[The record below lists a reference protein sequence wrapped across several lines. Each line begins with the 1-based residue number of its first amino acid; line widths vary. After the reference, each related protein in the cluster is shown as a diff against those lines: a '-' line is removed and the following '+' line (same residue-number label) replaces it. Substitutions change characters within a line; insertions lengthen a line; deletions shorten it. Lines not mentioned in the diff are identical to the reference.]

1 MNRKERITLSSP
13 LPSRKILLLHGDR
26 QVGQLLLGRISS
38 LKRKLLKPR
47 SHNESDG
54 ITNESSSLE
63 DYRIE
68 IVAPDGPFV
77 WKLDPKI
84 HRRESDKG
92 NGNGNCSEENNLMRT
107 WWYRDGDDHHGV
119 EESLNMLHS
128 LWLGDSGFEGILG
141 FSRGARLAHYIA
153 LLNKA
158 TNGDYFK
165 NLRYIISASGYGGY
179 GLPTNFPNNV
189 SMCQHLS
196 KKDIENAMPLE
207 IRSMHIQGINDN
219 LVPVEASRALLPSY
233 VDPVVYEH
241 EGGHHIPMRA
251 ADVREILKFIDS
263 SCISNEK
270 RDIILMS
277 KNNMIPDEEHAQ
289 LQIDECESLSLIFPE
304 EFQLLSTTKNGDQE
318 IVPGETL
325 YNHPIIYSIQL
336 KPPLQ
341 QLEDEDTVHLWPKS
355 AISLQVQY
363 TVDYPDTPPIFAL
376 QHDMNLLEFKISQN
390 DACLKAVE
398 RAAKVEE
405 GMPCVM
411 SCVYAGREFFEA
423 GGLKSALIAV
433 DEKEEDCQNSNH
445 LEGAEADVDDDAGG
459 DGILKSSTEERI
471 EKCMTEGLEISYQIG
486 GYKYVKNNTNAITN
500 TEVIDKKDFISGKG
514 GSWKFTI
521 GLVGK
526 PSAGKRYVMFIL

>member
-1 MNRKERITLSSP
+1 MNRKERITLSPQS
-13 LPSRKILLLHGDR
+13 PSRKILLLHGDR
-26 QVGQLLLGRISS
+26 QSGQLLLGRISS

-47 SHNESDG
+47 SHDESDG
-54 ITNESSSLE
+54 ITIDSSTLV
-63 DYRIE
+63 DHRIE

-84 HRRESDKG
+84 HLHESDKG
-92 NGNGNCSEENNLMRT
+92 NCNSSEENNLMRT
-107 WWYRDGDDHHGV
+107 WWYRDGDDHHGIV
-119 EESLNMLHS
+119 ESLNMLHS
-128 LWLGDSGFEGILG
+128 LWLSDSGFEGILG

-179 GLPTNFPNNV
+179 DLPTNFPNNV

-196 KKDIENAMPLE
+196 KMDIENAMPLE
-207 IRSMHIQGINDN
+207 IRSMHIMGISDN
-219 LVPVEASRALLPSY
+219 LVTVEASRALLPSY

-251 ADVREILKFIDS
+251 ADVRGILKFIDS
-263 SCISNEK
+263 SSSCILNEN
-270 RDIILMS
+270 RDIILMA
-277 KNNMIPDEEHAQ
+277 KNNIIPDEEHAQ

-304 EFQLLSTTKNGDQE
+304 EFQLLSTTKNGDRG
-318 IVPGETL
+318 IIPGETL

-336 KPPLQ
+336 NPPLQ
-341 QLEDEDTVHLWPKS
+341 QLEEEDTAHLWPKS
-355 AISLQVQY
+355 SIALKVQY
-363 TVDYPDTPPIFAL
+363 TVDYPDTPPIFTL

-398 RAAKVEE
+398 RAAKAEE

-411 SCVYAGREFFEA
+411 SCVYVGREFFEA
-423 GGLKSALIAV
+423 GGLKSASTAV
-433 DEKEEDCQNSNH
+433 DEKEDFQNSNQ
-445 LEGAEADVDDDAGG
+445 LEESEADVDYDAGG
-459 DGILKSSTEERI
+459 DGILKSSTAERI
-471 EKCMTEGLEISYQIG
+471 EKCMAEGLEISYQIG

-500 TEVIDKKDFISGKG
+500 AEVIDKKDAISGKG

-526 PSAGKRYVMFIL
+526 PSAGKRYVRFIL